1 MKEGSAFDLIAT
13 SRLLF
18 LPRENQTRKSFLSLS
33 TISFCIDGAVAE
45 SVQYHQMLFHPRMN
59 HPLATSDVDMVCRQG
74 MQETFATQANKPT
87 KTGKANCYEEDPDRS
102 SGNSKECGGGLI
114 RLYGRRQKGSQKKSA
129 SVVQH
134 KQQRTSDNS
143 VNTAAALYHNAVTIC
158 R

>member
-1 MKEGSAFDLIAT
+1 MASVEEGRVGKIEGSANQSCTIPDLIAT

-18 LPRENQTRKSFLSLS
+18 LPRENQTRKSFFSLS

-74 MQETFATQANKPT
+74 ACARDIFRTGGANKPT

-102 SGNSKECGGGLI
+102 SGNSKECGG
-114 RLYGRRQKGSQKKSA
+114 
-129 SVVQH
+129 
-134 KQQRTSDNS
+134 D
-143 VNTAAALYHNAVTIC
+143 
-158 R
+158 